1 MEVFDMSKYKFIRL
15 FLLIVIIE
23 CWVAEPVFAG
33 AWTREKGG
41 WYHQVSGNYYKADE
55 KFDEDG
61 NREDFKDNGEF
72 TDRNMSYYVE
82 YGICDDLTAIGSWP
96 YKWLE
101 YEDDTVINKTDGFS
115 DLELA
120 LKYRLFSTDSG
131 VCAVQGLVKI
141 PEAYDEDDAVPLG
154 NAQYDYEIRLL
165 YGLSLFPKIPGY
177 LNIETGYRFRAEEP
191 ADELKYLLEFGL
203 DITKKLYGRIKL
215 DGTLGMD
222 NADNKKDFSGN
233 PAATYDYDL
242 GKLDVA
248 LGWKVMENWGM
259 EIGCRPDI
267 YGENTSAGTNWS
279 LSVICQ
285 ML

>member
-1 MEVFDMSKYKFIRL
+1 MLNNKFTKIL
-15 FLLIVIIE
+15 FLVTLLGGMM
-23 CWVAEPVFAG
+23 AETVYAG

-41 WYHQVSGNYYKADE
+41 WYHQVTGNYYTADE
-55 KFDEDG
+55 NFDGDGDKEKFAG
-61 NREDFKDNGEF
+61 NGKF
-72 TDRNMSYYVE
+72 TDKNISYYVE
-82 YGICDDLTAIGSWP
+82 YGILDCLTATGSWP

-101 YEDDTVINKTDGFS
+101 YEDDSICNKTDGFS
-115 DLELA
+115 DLELG
-120 LKYRLFSTDSG
+120 LKYRLFSTDQG

-177 LNIETGYRFRAEEP
+177 INIETGYRFRAEEP
-191 ADELKYLLEFGL
+191 ADELKYLLEFGV
-203 DITKKLYGRIKL
+203 DITKKFYSRMKL

-222 NADNKKDFSGN
+222 NADNKKVFSGN

-248 LGWKVMENWGM
+248 LGWKIIEGWGM
-259 EIGCRPDI
+259 EVGYRPDI

-285 ML
+285 MR